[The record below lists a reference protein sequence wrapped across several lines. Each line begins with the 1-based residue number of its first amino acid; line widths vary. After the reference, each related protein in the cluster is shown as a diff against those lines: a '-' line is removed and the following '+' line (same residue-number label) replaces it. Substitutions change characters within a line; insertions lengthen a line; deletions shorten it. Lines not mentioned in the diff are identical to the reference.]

1 MKKKIAIFVIVVLA
15 LSQVFAISLAKITTY
30 NGLKMIYS
38 SMALIE
44 SDFEGTNFFMKN
56 AESSYYKDLNVS
68 LFNWIKSSAAENPGK
83 GIIDPKAGEFI
94 RQALGKNEKWN
105 KKGVAIMYPNNLFED
120 GLILYAVYNSK
131 QKDFV
136 VYAYMLDITK
146 KDYDIYCENIRY
158 YEKCMKN
165 IEWCNWVLE
174 NCSNPISEEA
184 VAYNNRPRATMNLG
198 GSYNPSSGVGYGGYE
213 TYGYERPKVSER
225 NPNYDPDK
233 VAEAKRILPTWK
245 KEKAATEAKLE
256 YLPFKLYWSLD

>member
-15 LSQVFAISLAKITTY
+15 LSKVFAISLAKITTY

-68 LFNWIKSSAAENPGK
+68 LFNWIKSSAADNPDK
-83 GIIDPKAGEFI
+83 GIIDPEAGEFI

-131 QKDFV
+131 QKEFV
-136 VYAYMLDITK
+136 VYAYNLDITQ
-146 KDYDIYCENIRY
+146 KDYDAYCENIRY
-158 YEKCMKN
+158 YEKCMNN
-165 IEWCNWVLE
+165 IKWCNWVLE
-174 NCSNPISEEA
+174 NCSSPTLKEA
-184 VAYNNRPRATMNLG
+184 EAYNNRPRYDT
-198 GSYNPSSGVGYGGYE
+198 VRTTDGYGNTTYE
-213 TYGYERPKVSER
+213 STGLSRPTISTA

-233 VAEAKRILPTWK
+233 VAEAKRILPAWK

>member
-1 MKKKIAIFVIVVLA
+1 MKKKIAVFIMVILA
-15 LSQVFAISLAKITTY
+15 FSQVFAISLAKITTY
-30 NGLKMIYS
+30 DGVKIIYS

-44 SDFEGTNFFMKN
+44 SDFEGTNFFLKN
-56 AESSYYKDLNVS
+56 TESSYYKDINVS
-68 LFNWIKSSAAENPGK
+68 IFNWIKSSAAKNAGK
-83 GIIDPKAGEFI
+83 GKVDPEAGEFI
-94 RQALGKNEKWN
+94 RQALGKSEKWN
-105 KKGVAIMYPNNLFED
+105 KKGVAVITSQNLFEK

-136 VYAYMLDITK
+136 VYAFELDVTK
-146 KDYDIYCENIRY
+146 KNYDAYCENIRY

-184 VAYNNRPRATMNLG
+184 VAYNNQPRASMNLG
-198 GSYNPSSGVGYGGYE
+198 GSYNASNGSGYGGYE

-256 YLPFKLYWSLD
+256 YLPFTIYGP

>member
-1 MKKKIAIFVIVVLA
+1 MKKRIAVFIMVVLTF
-15 LSQVFAISLAKITTY
+15 SQVFAISLAKITTY
-30 NGLKMIYS
+30 NGLKIIYS
-38 SMALIE
+38 SMTLIE

-56 AESSYYKDLNVS
+56 PESSYYKDLNVS
-68 LFNWIKSSAAENPGK
+68 VFNFIKSSAMENADKGK
-83 GIIDPKAGEFI
+83 IDSEIGEFI
-94 RQALGKNEKWN
+94 RQALGKNEKWK
-105 KKGVAIMYPNNLFED
+105 KKGVAVISSKNLFDD
-120 GLILYAVYNSK
+120 GTILYAIYNSN

-136 VYAYMLDITK
+136 VYTYNLKITQ
-146 KDYDIYCENIRY
+146 KDYDANYENTLY

-184 VAYNNRPRATMNLG
+184 VAYNNRPRAAMNLG
-198 GSYNPSSGVGYGGYE
+198 GSYNPSNGSGYGGYE

-245 KEKAATEAKLE
+245 KEKAATEEKLK
-256 YLPFKLYWSLD
+256 YYPFRLYGPLD